1 MLALQH
7 RDSRPISELAAP
19 ASRDRERSGA
29 FSGLRFLRGQTL
41 RIRNANQRLYDQEA
55 QTQSVSQSLLQ
66 IS

>member
-7 RDSRPISELAAP
+7 RDSRPISELAA
-19 ASRDRERSGA
+19 SRDRERSGA
-29 FSGLRFLRGQTL
+29 FSGRRFLRGQTL
-41 RIRNANQRLYDQEA
+41 RIRNADQRLYDQEA